1 MPYILNRGIMMPGQE
16 QKLSFVEEK
25 IREITHAPAR
35 FVPILEKIMRREV
48 FHGTLDW
55 QASAQFNTG
64 ARKAKRM
71 FLKASAFYI
80 AEHAMDE
87 AVCRRFFAEGALARA
102 KSDGDANAISAA
114 ETALA
119 DALAE
124 QERAISRFNRISGL
138 DLAV

>member
-1 MPYILNRGIMMPGQE
+1 MRAEGN
-16 QKLSFVEEK
+16 KVSFVEEQ
-25 IREITHAPAR
+25 IRAITHAPER
-35 FVPILEKIMRREV
+35 YVPILEKIMRREI
-48 FHGTLDW
+48 FHSTLDW
-55 QASAQFNTG
+55 QTSAQFNSG

-71 FLKASAFYI
+71 FLKAPTFYI
-80 AEHAMDE
+80 AEHEMDE

-119 DALAE
+119 EALAE

>member
-1 MPYILNRGIMMPGQE
+1 MLPGQE

-25 IREITHAPAR
+25 IREITDAPAQY
-35 FVPILEKIMRREV
+35 VPILEKIMRLEV
-48 FHGTLDW
+48 FHSTLDG
-55 QASAQFNTG
+55 QTSAQFNTG

-71 FLKASAFYI
+71 FLKAPTFYM
-80 AEHAMDE
+80 AEHEIDE

-102 KSDGDANAISAA
+102 KSDGDANAMSAA
-114 ETALA
+114 ESALA
-119 DALAE
+119 EGLAE